1 MSWSEGVD
9 IRAVV
14 IDMIEQVAAEQ
25 FRAIKKL
32 EDSLLL
38 IDSGLNSLCLAVIV
52 AKLEDE
58 LGVDPFSAD
67 VVVPFPK
74 TIGDLIT
81 CYEHALI

>member
-1 MSWSEGVD
+1 MD
-9 IRAVV
+9 IHAVV
-14 IDMIEQVAAEQ
+14 IAMIEQVAAEQ
-25 FRAIKKL
+25 SRPLKGL
-32 EDSLLL
+32 NNSLLL

-67 VVVPFPK
+67 PMMPFPK